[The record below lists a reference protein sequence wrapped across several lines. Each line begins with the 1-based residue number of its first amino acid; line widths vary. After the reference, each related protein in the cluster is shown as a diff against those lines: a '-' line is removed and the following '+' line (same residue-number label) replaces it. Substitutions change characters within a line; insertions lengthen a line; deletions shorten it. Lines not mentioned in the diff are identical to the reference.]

1 MKPRTRTNKPIPPAY
16 APITGSAEQEAIFAG
31 VISAPMRSIVVNA
44 LAGTGKSTTI
54 AEIAYRLRN
63 TGLKLE
69 YTSFGKANQEEMQAK
84 AGKYLTAVTLH
95 SMGKQL
101 LEEHFGR
108 LKVWTGN
115 GRIWRMVST
124 RFDSHMQDVKSAAVR
139 ICGIAKQYAQATP
152 EYLKELVDHHDIELD
167 GADLDKSVELAIAL
181 LNAMCDP
188 DEIAQGI
195 DFDDM
200 CWLPVIMGLEF
211 RPDSRPDILAVDEM
225 QDLNA
230 VGQILASKRCNVLY
244 VVGDPYQAIYGFR
257 GALNDAFSIMRG
269 SLISLGA
276 KEYPL
281 TVSRRCSQEVAR
293 CAQVLVP
300 SFKALPGAP
309 MGSMEKVAH
318 LPLEFPSGS
327 MIVARTNA
335 PLVSTAY
342 KLMRKNK
349 RVCMLGRDL
358 GDNIARLIRSYVQ
371 QLRDLNRPADM
382 LEVVRLSREF
392 TNAAVAKYE
401 ALLRPGQTS
410 QRAASAVDRHN
421 CIESLAKCTA
431 NVSMALSAL
440 RDMFSPHKDA
450 IVLGTVFKV
459 KGLEADHVFVIRGD
473 LMPHP
478 RAVQE
483 WQVEQELHALY
494 VGITRARKSL
504 YFVET
509 VPKPLERLFKE
520 PDQVERDQ
528 EQANEAQA
536 QQDACAAEQQAAWEH
551 EQAGRNQP
559 PW

>member
-1 MKPRTRTNKPIPPAY
+1 MKPNLKPASVPTPY
-16 APITGSAEQEAIFAG
+16 TPIVGSDEQEAIFAG
-31 VISAPMRSIVVNA
+31 VLKTPLQSVVVNA

-63 TGLKLE
+63 SGLRME

-84 AGKYLTAVTLH
+84 AGKYLKAVTLH

-108 LKVWTGN
+108 LKVWTSN
-115 GRIWRMVST
+115 GRIWRLIAT
-124 RFDSHMQDVKSAAVR
+124 RFDDQPRDVKSAAVR
-139 ICGIAKQYAQATP
+139 ICGIAKQYAQATV
-152 EYLKELVDHHDIELD
+152 EYLKDLVDHHDIELD
-167 GADLDKSVELAIAL
+167 GADLDKSVSLAL
-181 LNAMCDP
+181 DMLNAMCEP
-188 DEIAQGI
+188 DEIEQGI

-200 CWLPVIMGLEF
+200 VWLPVMLGLQF
-211 RPDSRPDILAVDEM
+211 SSDWRPDILAVDEM

-230 VGQILASKRCNVLY
+230 VGQILASRRCDVLY

-257 GALNDAFSIMRG
+257 GALNDAFSVMRE
-269 SLISLGA
+269 SLLNVGA

-281 TVSRRCSQEVAR
+281 TVSRRNSQEVAR

-300 SFKALPGAP
+300 SFKALKDAP
-309 MGSMEKVAH
+309 LGYMGKVEC
-318 LPLEFPSGS
+318 LPNSFPKDS
-327 MIVARTNA
+327 MIIARTNA
-335 PLVSTAY
+335 PLVSVAY
-342 KLMRKNK
+342 KLMRKNQ
-349 RVCMLGRDL
+349 RVCMLGRNL
-358 GDNIARLIRSYVQ
+358 GDSIKGLIQGYVK
-371 QLRDLNRPADM
+371 QLRDLGQPADM
-382 LEVVRLSREF
+382 LEVSRLSWDI
-392 TNAAVAKYE
+392 TNRLVDQYE
-401 ALLRPGQTS
+401 SLLRPGQIS

-431 NVSMALSAL
+431 NVSLALAAL

-459 KGLEADHVFVIRGD
+459 KGLEADNVFIIRGD

-494 VGITRARKSL
+494 VAVTRARKSL

-509 VPKPLERLFKE
+509 VPKPLECLFVEE
-520 PDQVERDQ
+520 PTSASTAIRKYQLPTITEAVREAM
-528 EQANEAQA
+528 EQDPRGISNE
-536 QQDACAAEQQAAWEH
+536 
-551 EQAGRNQP
+551 GI